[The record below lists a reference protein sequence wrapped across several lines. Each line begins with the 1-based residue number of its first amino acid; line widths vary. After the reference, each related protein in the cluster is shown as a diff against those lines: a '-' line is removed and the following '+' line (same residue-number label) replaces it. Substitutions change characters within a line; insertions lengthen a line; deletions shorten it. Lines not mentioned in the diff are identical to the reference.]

1 MQELVRDSSNECE
14 IGVGAW
20 NVQSGGFSH
29 YDPELECP
37 ERIGLIKATL
47 QDNVAAGFSTY
58 MIIDAYRWPTLYKGN
73 EGIASQFGFKHAGHS
88 YLKDSTLKG
97 DGENIA
103 TVLLSNEEVESVGP
117 LDLGDRQG
125 LRAVI
130 NVGGR
135 CVQLFGAYLDHTSEQ
150 RRAGQVSAIVGAIVS
165 EVRRSDKVDAIPT
178 VVFADFNTSFPF
190 ITRENI
196 RAKSYEML
204 LTHVLGRLP
213 FLPKE
218 QKGILREIRSP
229 YALDELIEVGFVPTD
244 VSATPTTSLR
254 LLNYRIPL
262 VGFDGIYVNKAVEVQ
277 ESYVVRRSPS
287 DHDMVLAKLAV

>member
-1 MQELVRDSSNECE
+1 MQEPVRDSCNEHE

-20 NVQSGGFSH
+20 NVQSGGFSR
-29 YDPELECP
+29 YDPELESP
-37 ERIGLIKATL
+37 ERIDLIKDTL
-47 QDNVAAGFSTY
+47 EENVAAGFSTY
-58 MIIDAYRWPTLYKGN
+58 MIIDAYRWPTLYKGD

-88 YLKDSTLKG
+88 YLEDSTLKG

-103 TVLLSNEEVESVGP
+103 TVLLSNEQVESVGP
-117 LDLGDRQG
+117 LDLGGRQG

-130 NVGGR
+130 NIGGR

-150 RRAGQVSAIVGAIVS
+150 RREGQVSAIVS

-178 VVFADFNTSFPF
+178 IVFADFNTSFPF
-190 ITRENI
+190 ITRENM

-213 FLPKE
+213 FLPKA

-244 VSATPTTSLR
+244 VSATPTTSLQF
-254 LLNYRIPL
+254 LNYRIPL